1 MVAAWMIEAKT
12 IANGLRLAS
21 GCLADARTLVQS
33 GSRNAAYLAEQC
45 LEQIVRSLATSEG
58 LHIERHDAHQ
68 LDKVVRRFP
77 DDHPEKEAL
86 NGLVWLEAYATTFC
100 YTSPSGQIP
109 KTPSVERLNQAL
121 DALAQLQERVVAHFG
136 VELNSDGSPAKSVP
150 PMRKWNAG
158 RT

>member
-68 LDKVVRRFP
+68 LDKVIRRFP
-77 DDHPEKEAL
+77 DDHPEKEGTA
-86 NGLVWLEAYATTFC
+86 W
-100 YTSPSGQIP
+100 SGWKP
-109 KTPSVERLNQAL
+109 TPRPF
-121 DALAQLQERVVAHFG
+121 DTRHH
-136 VELNSDGSPAKSVP
+136 PARYPRRRASKD
-150 PMRKWNAG
+150 
-158 RT
+158 